1 LIEISGEYSIRSD
14 VIQTLTR
21 LRGIAEVNETDE
33 LNTAISAGFKG
44 KLVVPHLHGRANDP
58 FGFAVGLRPMDT
70 GKLLADAVLQAGFDK
85 GMLARALIL
94 LAIVGVSVID
104 LIRTLSNDG
113 FGEKAGGA
121 VLGFMM
127 FFFPNHYQQLN
138 PIAPTAL

>member
-1 LIEISGEYSIRSD
+1 MWLH
-14 VIQTLTR
+14 
-21 LRGIAEVNETDE
+21 GIVEVNEADE
-33 LNTAISAGFKG
+33 LKIPINIGFKG

-58 FGFAVGLRPMDT
+58 FGFAVGLRPMYT

-94 LAIVGVSVID
+94 LLAIVGVSVIN
-104 LIRTLSNDG
+104 LIRTLGNDG

-127 FFFPNHYQQLN
+127 FFFPKHYHQLN
-138 PIAPTAL
+138 PIALTAL